1 MFYAVTKHINEVC
14 LLPNSFVNLIFIW
27 NFYDDERGEN
37 CTKYLKNC
45 KCYSPSQR
53 HVMIE
58 WKDRKIFG
66 QWRKRENEKGKEEI
80 FGEGTYFVS
89 RQDAEPHPPVSPQCC
104 SPCCSHCP
112 LTFQGKFYL
121 SFSPQKPLLRNYFVI
136 ALQELHSYTL

>member
-1 MFYAVTKHINEVC
+1 MMMKEER
-14 LLPNSFVNLIFIW
+14 FVQNI
-27 NFYDDERGEN
+27 
-37 CTKYLKNC
+37 LKIANAI
-45 KCYSPSQR
+45 PHRNARSQR

-89 RQDAEPHPPVSPQCC
+89 RQDADPHPPVSPQCC